1 MSEPKNEAVHTEHSL
16 DTKDAEIVLES
27 GKAETVL
34 HDDYEIDPVF
44 EKKTMYVTPRPPRC
58 QSTIA
63 HLLHRRKVDIRLLP
77 ITTAIYA
84 FSLIDR
90 TNYGGARIAGMDEAL
105 RLDVG
110 ERASIACEFAI
121 KASHSSSLTHIPQ

>member
-1 MSEPKNEAVHTEHSL
+1 MSEPKNEAVHTEQSL

-44 EKKTMYVTPRPPRC
+44 EKKTMYVTPLHRC
-58 QSTIA
+58 RFTIA

-110 ERASIACEFAI
+110 ERASIACKFAI
-121 KASHSSSLTHIPQ
+121 KASPSSSLTHIPQ